1 MGVWWRLIAHDL
13 LEFLKYAKKLGGLP
27 ERAQAQLRRIRLNE
41 SLQLDFQILNPF
53 NREQVLEGRMVGGVR
68 NIRQGIVRQKLIRLR
83 QLRSL
88 RVQILFKL
96 SLGLRKMLIFISG
109 LQVLQVLHN
118 IRVLSINDEID
129 LQVKLKFLI
138 LEVLLLHVGWNQSI
152 ERPEEFLLVS
162 LVHVEEI
169 DPILSHPL

>member
-1 MGVWWRLIAHDL
+1 
-13 LEFLKYAKKLGGLP
+13 
-27 ERAQAQLRRIRLNE
+27 
-41 SLQLDFQILNPF
+41 
-53 NREQVLEGRMVGGVR
+53 MVGGVR

-96 SLGLRKMLIFISG
+96 CLGLRKMLIFIPG
-109 LQVLQVLHN
+109 LQVLQVLDY
-118 IRVLSINDEID
+118 IRVLSIDDEID

-162 LVHVEEI
+162 FVETVLNLEQKLLWLAAIFLGAALLV
-169 DPILSHPL
+169 SGA